1 MNNRFVFVMPAYNAS
16 ETVARSILSV
26 WFQTYPNWKILI
38 RDDVSTDNTLEI
50 VKQLKKDLG
59 CSDDKI
65 QIKRND
71 EKNWEVKNILEMLE
85 ETDSNDIICRLDA
98 DDWLCDCDALTIID
112 SCYRQ
117 LEVEALWT
125 SHRWSFNSH
134 NISAALPKEADPYT
148 HPWVSSHLKTFR
160 KKLIENV
167 NDENFRN
174 EDGEYFKR
182 IGDQAIYLPVLN
194 NAAGNWYHLP
204 ITAYHYSINLE
215 PETFKTVDAKF
226 QKQEAEFLRKRGY
239 VK

>member
-85 ETDSNDIICRLDA
+85 ETDSNDIILQSEVCK
-98 DDWLCDCDALTIID
+98 LCVPNLTP
-112 SCYRQ
+112 
-117 LEVEALWT
+117 
-125 SHRWSFNSH
+125 N
-134 NISAALPKEADPYT
+134 P
-148 HPWVSSHLKTFR
+148 
-160 KKLIENV
+160 
-167 NDENFRN
+167 
-174 EDGEYFKR
+174 
-182 IGDQAIYLPVLN
+182 LPVTLLVDRIW
-194 NAAGNWYHLP
+194 ALIKVP
-204 ITAYHYSINLE
+204 CKCITRRERRHNMFDDSREE
-215 PETFKTVDAKF
+215 P
-226 QKQEAEFLRKRGY
+226 
-239 VK
+239 